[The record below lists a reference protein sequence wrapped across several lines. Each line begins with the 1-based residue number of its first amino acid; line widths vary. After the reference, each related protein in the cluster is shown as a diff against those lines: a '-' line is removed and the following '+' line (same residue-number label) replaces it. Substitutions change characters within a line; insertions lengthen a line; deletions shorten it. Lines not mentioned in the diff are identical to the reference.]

1 MIYSAILYAFNLP
14 IPTNSV
20 ILIGRLSP
28 TLGYNTRRKVLGAA
42 CAKAL
47 EDNFLPARVT
57 ALMDCM
63 ACATSFDVEELA
75 GKVMELVAGAL
86 VDKEKH
92 SFDPFA
98 VVLF

>member
-1 MIYSAILYAFNLP
+1 
-14 IPTNSV
+14 
-20 ILIGRLSP
+20 
-28 TLGYNTRRKVLGAA
+28 
-42 CAKAL
+42 
-47 EDNFLPARVT
+47 
-57 ALMDCM
+57 MDCM